1 MSTLKVDQL
10 EAATASTITVPSGQT
25 LDISSATLTP
35 PATMP
40 ASSAANLTSIPAA
53 NITGTIAAVSGANL
67 TNLPAANVTGVLP
80 AGVTGGSGLSAL
92 NATNLTSGT
101 MPVARFPDGTVVGSA
116 ISHGAVSVS
125 SISTTNSSFENSGI
139 TVAYTTVLS
148 SSDSYI
154 LVEWFSNMTYRNNTV
169 TKNLDVVMRPT
180 ASDSTSYSSGES
192 ITPAATYRW
201 YEEGMTAQTY
211 TQSSLRM
218 AVGTNTG
225 MDMPD
230 STSSWAA
237 GTALTFRLFF
247 KVSGGTFLLVHGGT
261 SWMFKV
267 TEVSK

>member
-1 MSTLKVDQL
+1 MSTLKVNKIDPQTGTAL
-10 EAATASTITVPSGQT
+10 EIGSSGDTMTVPSGATFTVAGT
-25 LDISSATLTP
+25 LGAT
-35 PATMP
+35 
-40 ASSAANLTSIPAA
+40 SAANLTSIPAA
-53 NITGTIAAVSGANL
+53 N
-67 TNLPAANVTGVLP
+67 VTGVLP
-80 AGVTGGSGLSAL
+80 VGVTGGSGLSAL

-101 MPVARFPDGTVVGSA
+101 MPVARFPAGTVVGSA
-116 ISHGAVSVS
+116 ISHGSVSVS
-125 SISTTNSSFENSGI
+125 SVTTTNSSFENSGI

-154 LVEWFSNMTYRNNTV
+154 LVEWFSNMTHRNNTV
-169 TKNLDVVMRPT
+169 AKGIDVVMRPT

-192 ITPAATYRW
+192 IIPAATYRW
-201 YEEGMTAQTY
+201 YEEGMAGSTY
-211 TQSSLRM
+211 TQGSLRM

-237 GTALTFRLFF
+237 GTALTLRLFF
-247 KVSGGTFLLVHGGT
+247 KVNGGTFHLVHGGT